1 MTAWGCTMPE
11 LIEALGIGIDEATQR
26 LEDEGVEKFIK
37 PFGSPMRTPAEA
49 RGEAVVEIAARTA
62 KQVLRVHTVNRG
74 TDEVPCVVA

>member
-26 LEDEGVEKFIK
+26 LEHEGTEKFIE
-37 PFGSPMRTPAEA
+37 PFGNLMRRPAKA

-62 KQVLRVHTVNRG
+62 K
-74 TDEVPCVVA
+74 